1 VKISQASC
9 SDRYAT
15 CSAVETRFEGKTH
28 FAAPNA
34 KNNTLIAFAL
44 GGNDNLSNVI
54 DEEQYPGCVDL
65 FVAGAM
71 RTVQSVL
78 IQFTAQEY
86 RSTLGRT
93 LSDRVGTFLAE
104 LPTEERDRLERQ
116 VKEHENDHWA
126 KRAIALQN
134 RVGTFYEGM
143 GKALGDEMRA
153 SQMST
158 AKLAAAEATHEVDLE
173 GLQERV

>member
-1 VKISQASC
+1 LKL
-9 SDRYAT
+9 
-15 CSAVETRFEGKTH
+15 RFEGKTH

-78 IQFTAQEY
+78 NNSPLKSTDRPSGEPLATEWE
-86 RSTLGRT
+86 RS
-93 LSDRVGTFLAE
+93 
-104 LPTEERDRLERQ
+104 
-116 VKEHENDHWA
+116 
-126 KRAIALQN
+126 LQN
-134 RVGTFYEGM
+134 YRPRNETGRK
-143 GKALGDEMRA
+143 GK
-153 SQMST
+153 
-158 AKLAAAEATHEVDLE
+158 
-173 GLQERV
+173 

>member
-1 VKISQASC
+1 
-9 SDRYAT
+9 
-15 CSAVETRFEGKTH
+15 
-28 FAAPNA
+28 
-34 KNNTLIAFAL
+34 
-44 GGNDNLSNVI
+44 
-54 DEEQYPGCVDL
+54 
-65 FVAGAM
+65 
-71 RTVQSVL
+71 
-78 IQFTAQEY
+78 
-86 RSTLGRT
+86 
-93 LSDRVGTFLAE
+93 VGTFLAE

-158 AKLAAAEATHEVDLE
+158 AKLAAAEDRAILKS
-173 GLQERV
+173 GLAYLSTLHPLLMRLIWKDFRKGFN